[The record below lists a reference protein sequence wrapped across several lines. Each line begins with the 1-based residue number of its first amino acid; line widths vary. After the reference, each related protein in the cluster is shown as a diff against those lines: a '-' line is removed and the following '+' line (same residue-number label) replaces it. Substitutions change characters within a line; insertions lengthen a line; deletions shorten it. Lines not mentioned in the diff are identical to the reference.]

1 MGINIREFV
10 VDLDLSEGGSVRLD
24 CPVCDG
30 RNTFTAT
37 KDDGLVKYNCY
48 KLGCSLVPSAVPINL
63 TAAEIAERLSNL
75 KDGEAS
81 KTIPTFN
88 IPEYITFPDS
98 SQTNYHRFVSR
109 WGLESEYKDVMYDV
123 KDKRA
128 VFLIRDKHRKL
139 IDV

>member
-1 MGINIREFV
+1 MTINIRDYV
-10 VDLDLSEGGSVRLD
+10 VDLELSEGETTRSD

-63 TAAEIAERLSNL
+63 TAAEIAERLSSL
-75 KDGEAS
+75 KHGDLK
-81 KTIPTFN
+81 KTVPRFI
-88 IPEYITFPDS
+88 IPEYITYPEP

-109 WGLESEYKDVMYDV
+109 WGLENEYLRMSV
-123 KDKRA
+123 
-128 VFLIRDKHRKL
+128 LCL
-139 IDV
+139 